1 MHCLSRPQP
10 LAELVMA
17 MSAVCGIAI
26 AVTMPG
32 FSIPDYSIPRIF
44 MADLISKSHI
54 IFMFN

>member
-1 MHCLSRPQP
+1 
-10 LAELVMA
+10 MA